1 MLKCFY
7 VAGSLFIQNPDG
19 HAINA
24 SLIESIEQTVRGGQV
39 YLTGW
44 RGAITERW
52 FIVEGPDIMGQIAA
66 CAKQAEDEIINE
78 INK

>member
-7 VAGSLFIQNPDG
+7 IAGSLFIQNPDG

-24 SLIESIEQTVRGGQV
+24 SLIESIEQTSQGGRV
-39 YLTGW
+39 YLTDW
-44 RGAITERW
+44 SGAVTEIW
-52 FIVEGPDIMGQIAA
+52 FIVDGPDATGQIAA

-78 INK
+78 VNK